1 MKKKLSL
8 RIEALNVDSFVV
20 PGNHQPEGTVRA
32 YDSGTTE
39 DTTCATT
46 SPYVCTK
53 MCTRYISCG
62 AYTC

>member
-1 MKKKLSL
+1 MKKKLTL
-8 RIEALNVDSFVV
+8 RIETLNVDSFVL
-20 PGNHQPEGTVRA
+20 PADHRLEGTVRG
-32 YDSGTTE
+32 YDSATE
-39 DTTCATT
+39 DATCYPT

>member
-8 RIEALNVDSFVV
+8 RIEELGVDSFVV
-20 PGNHQPEGTVRA
+20 PATHQPEGTVRA
-32 YDSGTTE
+32 YDSATE
-39 DTTCATT
+39 DTTCYPT

-53 MCTRYISCG
+53 LCTRYISCG